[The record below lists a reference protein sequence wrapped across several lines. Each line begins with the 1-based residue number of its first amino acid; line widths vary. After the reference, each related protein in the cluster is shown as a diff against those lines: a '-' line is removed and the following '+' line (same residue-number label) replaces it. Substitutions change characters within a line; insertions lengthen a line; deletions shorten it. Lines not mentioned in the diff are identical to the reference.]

1 MASYRVISA
10 IRGAILLLA
19 LLVFLGNIMMWIIM
33 PTDTYYNNWL
43 LHILADTNST
53 YFGIQGP
60 IMLDFTFPILF
71 IAVLGCLYLHL
82 GKKVTSHTSRNC
94 KGAQE
99 LRFLKRPMI
108 VKGLGIVTLTEL
120 VLFTLFIAL
129 CVWYF
134 SDYVRHWFK
143 QVLVR
148 SMTKGE
154 KVWQTK
160 LDRVAIVTGVTG
172 NLCLTFLFYPVTRGS
187 SILPML
193 GLTSESSIKYHNWL
207 GNMAMALFTLHG
219 FLYIVYWIIT
229 NRLSEMVKWGDHYV
243 SNIAGEI
250 SLLCGLVMWM
260 TTYPSI
266 RRKMFE
272 LFLYTHY
279 LYIFF
284 IIFFILHI
292 GIGFATIMLPG
303 FYLFV
308 IDRYLRFLQS
318 KENVQLVSARVLPCD
333 TIELNFSK
341 SRALNFTPT
350 STIFINMPII
360 SKLQWHP
367 FTVTSNSNLEPDRLS
382 VLVKCEGN
390 WTKKVYDLIA
400 SPSVAKRIQV
410 SVEGPYGPATTDFLR
425 HGMLVLISGGSGITP
440 FFSIIRELIF
450 ISSTQKCKIPKVTLI
465 SVFKNSS
472 NLSILELIIPSSTKS
487 ANSCN
492 VELQIEAYVTR
503 EKGYPKDKLNPPKT
517 IFFKPNPSDAP
528 ISPTLGPHSWL
539 WLAAIISSSFVV
551 FLVLLGVFTQYV
563 IYPIDQNT
571 NMLYSF
577 TKKGS
582 MNMLFICFSTVVT
595 ASFAFLWNKKRNA
608 MEAQQIQHVEEPI
621 TSKTT
626 TSSFDQDN
634 IELESLPLQSIIKS
648 TNVHYGRR
656 PDLEGFLLDIKE
668 SSVGVLVSG
677 PKKMKRDVAA
687 ICSSGL
693 ADNLHFES
701 ISFTW

>member
-1 MASYRVISA
+1 MASYGVISA
-10 IRGAILLLA
+10 IRGAILMLA

-33 PTDTYYNNWL
+33 PTDTYYDNWL

-71 IAVLGCLYLHL
+71 IAILGCVYLHL
-82 GKKVTSHTSRNC
+82 GKKVASTTRSCERSR
-94 KGAQE
+94 E
-99 LRFLKRPMI
+99 LRILKRPMI

-134 SDYVRHWFK
+134 SDYVRHWFR
-143 QVLVR
+143 QALAR
-148 SMTKGE
+148 SITRGE

-160 LDRVAIVTGVTG
+160 FDRVGIVTGVTG

-193 GLTSESSIKYHNWL
+193 GLTFESSIKYHKWL

-219 FLYIVYWIIT
+219 FIYIVYWIIT
-229 NRLSEMVKWGDHYV
+229 HRLSEMLKWGDHYV

-250 SLLCGLVMWM
+250 CLLCGLSMWI

-266 RRKMFE
+266 RRKKFE

-279 LYIFF
+279 LYVLF

-292 GIGFATIMLPG
+292 GIGFATIMLPSL
-303 FYLFV
+303 YLFI
-308 IDRYLRFLQS
+308 IDRCLRFLQS
-318 KENVQLVSARVLPCD
+318 KENVRLVSARVLPCE

-341 SRALNFTPT
+341 SRE
-350 STIFINMPII
+350 
-360 SKLQWHP
+360 
-367 FTVTSNSNLEPDRLS
+367 LETLS

-390 WTKKVYDLIA
+390 WTRKLYDLI
-400 SPSVAKRIQV
+400 SSTTPIEHIRV

-425 HGMLVLISGGSGITP
+425 HDMLVLISGGSGITP

-465 SVFKNSS
+465 CVFKNSS
-472 NLSILELIIPSSTKS
+472 NLSLLELNNSSFHKS
-487 ANSCN
+487 ADSCDL
-492 VELQIEAYVTR
+492 ELRIEAYVTR
-503 EKGYPKDKLNPPKT
+503 EKAHPKSKLESPTT
-517 IFFKPNPSDAP
+517 ISFKPNPSDAP
-528 ISPTLGPHSWL
+528 ISPALGPHSWL
-539 WLAAIISSSFVV
+539 WLAAIISSSFII
-551 FLVLLGVFTQYV
+551 FLILLGVFTQYA

-571 NMLYSF
+571 NTLYSY

-582 MNMLFICFSTVVT
+582 MNMLFICFSIVMT

-608 MEAQQIQHVEEPI
+608 MEAQQIQDTEE
-621 TSKTT
+621 TKASKTS
-626 TSSFDQDN
+626 TSFFEQDDV
-634 IELESLPLQSIIKS
+634 ELESLPLQSITKS
-648 TNVHYGRR
+648 TNVHYGQR
-656 PDLEGFLLDIKE
+656 PDLERFLLDIKE

-687 ICSSGL
+687 ICSSGM
-693 ADNLHFES
+693 ADNIYFES